1 MQSID
6 TILQLSQ
13 IFGLKTS
20 EAGTIVVELIF
31 SLVWQLLDASLD
43 DEGLLELTSEKRSR
57 WATNPQDMEIDGH
70 DKYDEKQSECHER
83 MQKFNTLM
91 AIELIGQFMQNKV
104 TSRILNLA
112 RQNMYMLMSL
122 STCFFTIYS
131 LLLLYC
137 VSESTLE
144 LHQLVLK

>member
-1 MQSID
+1 MQSIE

-43 DEGLLELTSEKRSR
+43 DEGLLELTSEKKSR

-70 DKYDEKQSECHER
+70 DTYDEKQSECHER

-91 AIELIGQFMQNKV
+91 AIELIGKFMQNKV
-104 TSRILNLA
+104 TSRILNIA

-122 STCFFTIYS
+122 STCFFTISS

-137 VSESTLE
+137 VSESTLK